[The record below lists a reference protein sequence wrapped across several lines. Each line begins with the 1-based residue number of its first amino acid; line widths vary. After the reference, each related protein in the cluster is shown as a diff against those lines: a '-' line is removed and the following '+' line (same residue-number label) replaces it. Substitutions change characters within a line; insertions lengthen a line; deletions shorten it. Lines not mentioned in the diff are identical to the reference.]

1 MNVAQPIANSPDPSP
16 SPTNVTTTATA
27 HQDES
32 ESTLFPSHLP
42 AVFEPYLS
50 GSESH
55 MDKETLKAKLL
66 ETLMP
71 FGVRR
76 LVNATGTR
84 NNKNQKTKSLFPHRY
99 VTWVCG
105 TCDKDVVQKSDEENG
120 CCGLSIHCCLQD
132 SEDDDEPYILI
143 KTFKLPFTSRHLKVS
158 AEVWSENDHVIMHE
172 DELTPNK
179 MKLLKSL
186 GTSRVPATKARE
198 IMEEQYEGV
207 KVSDQCMYRVFKKG
221 RNEKFGAL
229 DSESMAILFSSGHKL
244 REFNNTYGVEG
255 KFETIFDGVELLA
268 WMEQLPLEV
277 WSARVY
283 GQDAVYCDTTHNA
296 TKYKYKTGPIAVVDW
311 GGHTAPAGM
320 LQVPEEQIDVL
331 VQLLKYM
338 ELDTPGSNICTD
350 GGSAWPGIAEEL
362 KLNHVEDTYHNDKG
376 ADKKLDGMSKDT
388 KEKFIALRKRVLY
401 EVMDEAVLET
411 VLQEML
417 QLTRSNPCCLQ
428 VGHSFVN

>member
-1 MNVAQPIANSPDPSP
+1 M
-16 SPTNVTTTATA
+16 
-27 HQDES
+27 DE
-32 ESTLFPSHLP
+32 
-42 AVFEPYLS
+42 
-50 GSESH
+50 
-55 MDKETLKAKLL
+55 ETLKAKLL

-198 IMEEQYEGV
+198 IMEEQ
-207 KVSDQCMYRVFKKG
+207 
-221 RNEKFGAL
+221 
-229 DSESMAILFSSGHKL
+229 
-244 REFNNTYGVEG
+244 
-255 KFETIFDGVELLA
+255 
-268 WMEQLPLEV
+268 
-277 WSARVY
+277 
-283 GQDAVYCDTTHNA
+283 
-296 TKYKYKTGPIAVVDW
+296 
-311 GGHTAPAGM
+311 
-320 LQVPEEQIDVL
+320 
-331 VQLLKYM
+331 
-338 ELDTPGSNICTD
+338 
-350 GGSAWPGIAEEL
+350 
-362 KLNHVEDTYHNDKG
+362 
-376 ADKKLDGMSKDT
+376 
-388 KEKFIALRKRVLY
+388 
-401 EVMDEAVLET
+401 
-411 VLQEML
+411 
-417 QLTRSNPCCLQ
+417 
-428 VGHSFVN
+428 